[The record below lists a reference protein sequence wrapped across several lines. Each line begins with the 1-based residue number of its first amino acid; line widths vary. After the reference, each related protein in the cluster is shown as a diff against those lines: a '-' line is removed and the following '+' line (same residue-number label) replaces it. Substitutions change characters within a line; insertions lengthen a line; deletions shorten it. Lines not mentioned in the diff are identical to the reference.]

1 MRDTTAD
8 FHLGGALDTESR
20 GGFRRGGDVAIDRAI
35 DRVDNDIHDTGTYGA
50 AIGESAGDIP
60 MTDRADGG
68 TIHGES
74 DHSLDHFIQRGDRC
88 FAGTHLIVDLWDADR
103 LDDIDHVEAT
113 LRACV
118 AAAGATLL
126 HIHLHH
132 FTPNGG
138 VSGVAVLAESH
149 ISIHSWPERS
159 YAALDVFMCGDSA
172 PEKAIPVLEAA
183 FGPSRVDVTEHL
195 RGEVRVVGGRAVGPA
210 GSEREDAE
218 TAEQAA

>member
-20 GGFRRGGDVAIDRAI
+20 GAFRRGGDVAIDRAI
-35 DRVDNDIHDTGTYGA
+35 DRVDTDTLDAGACGTGTLA
-50 AIGESAGDIP
+50 ADSGRAAGGP
-60 MTDRADGG
+60 AA
-68 TIHGES
+68 HGES
-74 DHSLDHFIQRGDRC
+74 DHSLDHFIRRGDRC
-88 FAGTHLIVDLWDADR
+88 FAGTHLIVDLWGAHR
-103 LDDIDHVEAT
+103 LDDLAHVETT
-113 LRACV
+113 LRRCV

-172 PEKAIPVLEAA
+172 PEQAIPVLRQA
-183 FGPSRVDVTEHL
+183 FSPERVDVTEHL
-195 RGEVRVVGGRAVGPA
+195 RGEVRVEGGRVVEPA
-210 GSEREDAE
+210 ER
-218 TAEQAA
+218 AA